1 MEPESPALRLCMAG
15 VTAEQQARH
24 DEARALF
31 QDAWRMASSDS
42 EACIAAQYIAQLQP
56 DAMQALWWYQIAL
69 ARADRTEC
77 GRVRELYSSLHVNIA
92 IAYERLG
99 QLYAARHHYQRAAA
113 TLDDVHDPEQ
123 RAFVERGL
131 ERGVA

>member
-1 MEPESPALRLCMAG
+1 MEAESPALRLCMEG
-15 VTAEQQARH
+15 VAAEHAARH

-31 QDAWRMASSDS
+31 QHAWRSASSDS
-42 EACIAAQYIAQLQP
+42 EACIAAHYIAQLQH
-56 DAMQALWWYQIAL
+56 DAMQALYWYQIAL
-69 ARADRTEC
+69 ARADRTHCE
-77 GRVRELYSSLHVNIA
+77 RVRELYSSLHVNIA

-113 TLDDVHDPEQ
+113 ALDDVRDPEQ